1 MITGAYTETAIDLLK
16 KGSIRPHD
24 AVIKIN
30 EKNIKEVEEIEYIVE
45 PRTRITMIVARDP
58 AFSINLSK
66 FFDRGSLKFFSIIS
80 LPIAQFFRKVVFIRH
95 SYDDYELNLKAS
107 C

>member
-30 EKNIKEVEEIEYIVE
+30 EENIKEVEEIDHIVK
-45 PRTRITMIVARDP
+45 PRTIITIIVARDP
-58 AFSINLSK
+58 AFNINLSK
-66 FFDRGSLKFFSIIS
+66 FFDRGSLIFFFYYIITYSSIFS
-80 LPIAQFFRKVVFIRH
+80 KGCV
-95 SYDDYELNLKAS
+95 Y
-107 C
+107 